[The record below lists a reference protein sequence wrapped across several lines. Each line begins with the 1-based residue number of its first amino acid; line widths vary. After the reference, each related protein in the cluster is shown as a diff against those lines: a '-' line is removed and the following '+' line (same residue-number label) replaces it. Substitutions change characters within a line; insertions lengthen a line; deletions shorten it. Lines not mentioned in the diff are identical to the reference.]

1 MVAPAQI
8 DGLLRRTAEAV
19 AARRRLPE
27 ATYRLQLHAGFRFR
41 DAAGLADYLHDL
53 GVTDCYT
60 SPYLKARP
68 GSLHGYD
75 ISDHRLLNPEIG
87 NEDDHAAFVAAFRER
102 GLGQVLDVVPNHMG
116 ITGNHNVW
124 WNDVLENGLA
134 SPYAG
139 FFDIDWYPG
148 KPDLHGKVLLP
159 ILGDPYG
166 KALESLQLSLHYSAG
181 AFSVHYFDH
190 RFPVSPSTY

>member
-87 NEDDHAAFVAAFRER
+87 SDEDYTAWVEALHAR
-102 GLGQVLDVVPNHMG
+102 GMGQLLDLVPNHMG
-116 ITGNHNVW
+116 IMGNENVW
-124 WNDVLENGLA
+124 WNDVLENGPA

-139 FFDIDWYPG
+139 FFDIAWYSSPRPSLQG
-148 KPDLHGKVLLP
+148 RILLPVLGEAFGKVLEAGQ
-159 ILGDPYG
+159 IQF
-166 KALESLQLSLHYSAG
+166 SYSGG
-181 AFSVHYFDH
+181 AFTLSYFE
-190 RFPVSPSTY
+190 